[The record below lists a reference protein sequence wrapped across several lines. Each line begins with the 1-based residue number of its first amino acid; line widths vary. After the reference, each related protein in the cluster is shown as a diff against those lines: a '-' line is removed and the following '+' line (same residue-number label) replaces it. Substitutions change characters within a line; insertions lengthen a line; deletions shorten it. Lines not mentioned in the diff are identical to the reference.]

1 MRKTF
6 KRSLALVLALLMLL
20 TVSPMG
26 FGYADP
32 KTCKHSGLTFVA
44 AKEATHQA
52 DGWIDH
58 YYCEDCN
65 SYFTGNLTGGGLK
78 IVTEAEVKTSVHTYT
93 AKPDFSWLPDATN
106 GYKSG
111 ATFTCSVCKKEVTI
125 DAVVTSVVTKASTCK
140 EEGVRTYTA
149 TVNQGGKTYTDT
161 KTAAI
166 ELAEHEFVHHDAM
179 EPNCVADGN
188 IEYYS
193 CKNCDK
199 VFLEANAE
207 SETTEAKIHEG
218 KLKADDPKLKDRKSH
233 TEAEETKKYSFDD
246 KGNKIQYDCTKGGK
260 EYKVCTVCEV
270 EYSPTAIAT
279 RNHKDKQYPEVPA
292 TCLKTGLKAYTA
304 CEYCGS
310 PWGKPEVIEAL
321 GHKGKKVDAKD
332 PTCAEP
338 GNVEYWQCE
347 RCDAVADNSDMNN
360 PVYDTVDK
368 DGKVTEK
375 AIDKAGFSI
384 PATVHDLVFV
394 SKRVDPDCIN
404 TGVAKIMKC
413 TTCNK
418 QFMEYNKGD
427 EIPDDAFANVEGL
440 PTYKDNKKAD
450 HYYKQIGSAADAK
463 LPATGHIWV
472 KDMSVGSVGY
482 VAPTCNKEGSCIAT
496 CPNCEATKTVKLDKL
511 PHTIK
516 AGAEVKEKPATCEE
530 NAKHVYICGL
540 CNETFELDDLY
551 VEGDESEKNLSY
563 KAKGHTY
570 SGKTEIIEQPTCQKE
585 GLQGRLC
592 LNGCGKA
599 IDTKTLPKTAHD
611 IKAVKEVPATCT
623 QEGTRAH
630 YACVNCGT
638 KYTNAAGTTLA
649 SDESLK
655 IAKTDHVDKD
665 KDNICDVCKAV
676 VNGCDHICHKTD
688 VFSKLVWFIARLWYQ
703 YLGINQTCKCGL
715 PHYEKAKTP
724 LN

>member
-26 FGYADP
+26 FGLENP
-32 KTCKHSGLTFVA
+32 KTCDHNYNSVPART
-44 AKEATHQA
+44 ATHEA
-52 DGWIDH
+52 DGCIKH
-58 YYCEDCN
+58 YECDKCG
-65 SYFTGNLTGGGLK
+65 SYFIQSATGFTM
-78 IVTEAEVKTSVHTYT
+78 VTEAEVMTSAHTYT

-111 ATFTCSVCKKEVTI
+111 ATFTCSVCNKEVTI

-179 EPNCVADGN
+179 EPNCVTDGN

-199 VFLEANAE
+199 VFLEAKAD

-218 KLKADDPKLKDRKSH
+218 KLKADDPKLKDRTTH
-233 TEAEETKKYSFDD
+233 NEAEKTVKYSFDD
-246 KGNKIQYDCTKGGK
+246 KGNKIQYDCSKGGK

-270 EYSPTAIAT
+270 EYSPTTIAV
-279 RNHKDKQYPEVPA
+279 RNHKDKQYLEVPA
-292 TCLKTGLKAYTA
+292 TCLEPGLEAYTA

-310 PWGKPEVIEAL
+310 PWVEPKEIEAL
-321 GHKGKKVDAKD
+321 GHKGKIVDAKD
-332 PTCAEP
+332 PTCEKP

-347 RCDAVADNSDMNN
+347 RCDAVANNKDMNN
-360 PVYDTVDK
+360 PVYDEKDK
-368 DGKVTEK
+368 DGNVTKK

-404 TGVAKIMKC
+404 EGTAKIVKC

-427 EIPDDAFANVEGL
+427 EIPDAAFANVEGL
-440 PTYKDNKKAD
+440 PTYKDNKTAE
-450 HYYKQIGSAADAK
+450 HYYKEVATAADAK
-463 LPATGHIWV
+463 LPAAGHIWV
-472 KDMSVGSVGY
+472 KDMSEGSVGY
-482 VAPTCNKEGSCIAT
+482 VKPTCNKEGSCIAT
-496 CPNCEATKTVKLDKL
+496 CANCKATKEFKIAKTN
-511 PHTIK
+511 HTS
-516 AGAEVKEKPATCEE
+516 AGSKVETLPATCEK
-530 NAKHVYICGL
+530 NAVDVYICGQ
-540 CNETFELDDLY
+540 CGERFEQEVSNPTADQL
-551 VEGDESEKNLSY
+551 
-563 KAKGHTY
+563 AKGHKY
-570 SGKTEIIEQPTCQKE
+570 SGETKVIEPPTCQKE

-599 IDTKTLPKTAHD
+599 IDTKTLPKIAHD

-623 QEGTRAH
+623 QEGIRAH

>member
-26 FGYADP
+26 FGLDNPA
-32 KTCKHSGLTFVA
+32 TCNHSPEYVA
-44 AKEATHQA
+44 AKEATHEEN
-52 DGWIDH
+52 GWIAH
-58 YYCEDCN
+58 YVCN
-65 SYFTGNLTGGGLK
+65 KCGSYFTGNLSTGLK
-78 IVTEAEVKTSVHTYT
+78 MVTEADITTSVHTYST
-93 AKPDFSWLPDATN
+93 KPEFSWIPDATN
-106 GYKSG
+106 GYKSE
-111 ATFTCSVCKKEVTI
+111 AIFTCSVCNKEASVP
-125 DAVVTSVVTKASTCK
+125 ASVTSAVTKPASCT

-149 TVNQGGKTYTDT
+149 TVKQGDKTYTDT

-166 ELAEHEFVHHDAM
+166 ELAEHEFEHHDAM

-193 CKNCDK
+193 CKNCNK

-218 KLKADDPKLKDRKSH
+218 KLKADDPKLKDRTTH
-233 TEAEETKKYSFDD
+233 NEAEETVKYSFDD

-260 EYKVCTVCEV
+260 EFKVCTVCEV
-270 EYSPTAIAT
+270 EYSPTTIAV
-279 RNHKDKQYPEVPA
+279 RNHKDKQYLKVPA
-292 TCLKTGLKAYTA
+292 TCLEPGLEAYTA

-310 PWGKPEVIEAL
+310 PWVEPKEIEAL

-347 RCDAVADNSDMNN
+347 RCDAVADNKDMNN

-384 PATVHDLVFV
+384 PATVHNLVFV

-413 TTCNK
+413 TTCDK

-440 PTYKDNKKAD
+440 PTYKDNKTAE
-450 HYYKQIGSAADAK
+450 HYYKQISTAADAK

-551 VEGDESEKNLSY
+551 VEGDTSEKNLSY
-563 KAKGHTY
+563 KAKGHKY
-570 SGKTEIIEQPTCQKE
+570 SGETTVIEPPTCQKE

-599 IDTKTLPKTAHD
+599 IDTKTLPKIAHD

-623 QEGTRAH
+623 QEGIRAH